1 MVASGKLTGDER
13 RASIIQA
20 VRHLFA
26 NKGFKGARTREMAE
40 AAGVSEALLY
50 RHFPTKDALFAAI
63 KQSFCDDRARAR
75 FDRLGELAPSTKT
88 LVLHVHFLAA
98 KIMGGPEDRDEK
110 AIQSRMILRS
120 LAEDGEFARL
130 LLEPLATIFVPK
142 IEECLKAAVAAGD
155 ALSGPLQKD
164 LGGWLV
170 YHLAAMS
177 AFFSAPARPIND
189 FDGAD
194 PKVIRQVVWF
204 ALRGLGLNEAAIQKY
219 YAPEQF
225 SGMEV

>member
-1 MVASGKLTGDER
+1 
-13 RASIIQA
+13 
-20 VRHLFA
+20 
-26 NKGFKGARTREMAE
+26 MAE

-63 KQSFCDDRARAR
+63 QQSFCDDRARAR
-75 FDRLGELAPSTKT
+75 FDRLGALEPSTKT
-88 LVLHVHFLAA
+88 LILHVHFLTA
-98 KIMGGPEDRDEK
+98 KVMGGPEDRDEK

-130 LLEPLATIFVPK
+130 LLEPLATLFVPK
-142 IEECLKAAVAAGD
+142 IEECLKAAVAKGD
-155 ALSGPLQKD
+155 AFAGPLEQN

-177 AFFSAPARPIND
+177 AFLSAPASPICT

-194 PKVIRQVVWF
+194 PAVITQVVWF
-204 ALRGLGLNEAAIQKY
+204 ALRGLGLKEEAIKQHY
-219 YAPEQF
+219 SPEQF
-225 SGMEV
+225 CGMEV